1 MLVTWN
7 VSEFLVNGGVLQ
19 KPLGILLSVLSKAS
33 SGKMLLTP

>member
-19 KPLGILLSVLSKAS
+19 KPLGILLSVLSKVS